1 VVKRAQVR
9 EQLLGLIE
17 ERGAGEPIP
26 SERELSEQF
35 GVSRPTLRAAVDDL
49 ARAGL
54 LIRRHG
60 RGTFTSPRKVTQ
72 EMTPTATADFY
83 VPPAEGDWLSRV
95 IAFETAP
102 AGARL
107 GNRLRVSPAEPVL
120 TVTRL
125 RVVDDQPMAIET
137 IQLPAELVPQLAPRD
152 LESGSLY
159 HLLRVRYEIVVTD
172 AVQTIEPT
180 VTDATEAELL
190 GVPRYA
196 PALMF
201 ERTTRDTAE
210 RVVEY
215 TRSIYRGDRY
225 RITTH
230 LRFDSA
236 SG

>member
-1 VVKRAQVR
+1 VKRARVR
-9 EQLLGLIE
+9 EQLLSLIE
-17 ERGAGEPIP
+17 GRGPSEPIP

-49 ARAGL
+49 AQAGL
-54 LIRRHG
+54 LIRQHG
-60 RGTFTSPRKVTQ
+60 RGTFTSARKVNQ
-72 EMTPTATADFY
+72 EITPTAMADFY
-83 VPPAEGDWLSRV
+83 VPPAEGDWQSRV
-95 IAFETAP
+95 IAFDTGP

-107 GNRLRVSPAEPVL
+107 GRRLKVSPAEPVL
-120 TVTRL
+120 NVTRL
-125 RVVDDQPMAIET
+125 RLVDQEPMAIEK
-137 IQLPAELVPQLAPRD
+137 IQMPAALVPKLVASD

-159 HLLRVRYEIVVTD
+159 QLMRIRYEIVVSD

-180 VTDATEAELL
+180 VTDETEARLL
-190 GVPRYA
+190 GVPMYA

-201 ERTTRDTAE
+201 ERTTQDTLG

-215 TRSIYRGDRY
+215 VRSIYRGDRY
-225 RITTH
+225 RITTR